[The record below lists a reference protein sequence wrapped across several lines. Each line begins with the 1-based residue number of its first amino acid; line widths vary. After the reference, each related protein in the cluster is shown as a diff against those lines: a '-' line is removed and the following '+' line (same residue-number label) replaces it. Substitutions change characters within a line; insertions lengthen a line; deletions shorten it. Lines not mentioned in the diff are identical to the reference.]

1 MDYYGMMTILGILF
15 WVLAAIVCI
24 GFLGWVYTQI
34 VYMLLA
40 RADWK
45 RDNQIDKSIE
55 PENDF
60 NEYDIEEET
69 DIDNEDEI

>member
-45 RDNQIDKSIE
+45 RDNQIDKPVE

-60 NEYDIEEET
+60 NECDIEEET

>member
-45 RDNQIDKSIE
+45 RDNQIDNTIE
-55 PENDF
+55 PETEF
-60 NEYDIEEET
+60 NED
-69 DIDNEDEI
+69 DIDKEAAIDTNDEI

>member
-1 MDYYGMMTILGILF
+1 MMTILGILF

-45 RDNQIDKSIE
+45 RDNQIDNTIE
-55 PENDF
+55 PETEF
-60 NEYDIEEET
+60 NED
-69 DIDNEDEI
+69 DIDKEAAIDTNDEI